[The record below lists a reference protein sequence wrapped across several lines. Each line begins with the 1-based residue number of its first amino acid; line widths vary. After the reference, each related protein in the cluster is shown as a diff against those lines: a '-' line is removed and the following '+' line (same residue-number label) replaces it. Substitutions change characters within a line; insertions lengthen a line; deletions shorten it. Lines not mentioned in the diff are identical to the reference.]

1 MKISRII
8 NQNRFVTKIRK
19 NITWKLFIITAL
31 VFIIFIS
38 STLTFQSLFFG
49 RFYINKKESNM
60 LSQVEKF
67 RASYNKIEDEDK
79 LANLIR
85 KFEQDNNAKIVIID
99 KYGKMKFITKPDS
112 QSYDAVRIKAINDII
127 INWTMNTDLLEQV
140 KRDNKPVTVITDRK
154 INGTRNILTVVP
166 NKKSEEIIFSIT
178 SLQPVDEA
186 SSVIKE
192 FYFYFYIGAV
202 VLILILCLMYTNML
216 SKPLVKLNDTAK
228 KMAAFDFSEKCN
240 IKNED
245 EIGNLA
251 NTLNFLSDNLD
262 KALTSLKVANEK
274 LEKDIKKE
282 RNIDKARKEFIAA
295 VSHELKTP
303 INLIEGYAEGL
314 KDGIFKENEKD
325 QYIDIII
332 DESNKMANLVSDMLN
347 LSHLES
353 GTMELSKEEFFVDDL
368 IESVIKR
375 FYKVIMDKG
384 ITIGR
389 QIIGKTKLYADWDKM
404 EQVITNFTTNAIKN
418 TYNGGKIIFAIEQN
432 SNKIIVSVENT
443 GKGIPEEE
451 LNKVWDNFYKLDK
464 SRNRELG
471 GTGIGLAIVKNI
483 LILHGYK
490 YGVKNTDNGVK
501 FYFVVKENKV

>member
-1 MKISRII
+1 MKISHII
-8 NQNRFVTKIRK
+8 SENKIVTRIRK

-38 STLTFQSLFFG
+38 STLTFQMLFFG
-49 RFYINKKESNM
+49 KFYINKKESNM
-60 LSQVEKF
+60 LNQVEKF
-67 RASYNKIEDEDK
+67 RTLYNKTNDEDK

-85 KFEQDNNAKIVIID
+85 RFEQNNNAKIVIMD
-99 KYGKMKFITKPDS
+99 RSGKIKFITKLED
-112 QSYDAVRIKAINDII
+112 QSYDKVRIKAINDII
-127 INWTMNTDLLEQV
+127 VNWTMNSDLLEQV
-140 KRDNKPVTVITDRK
+140 KRDNRSVTVITEKK
-154 INGTRNILTVVP
+154 INGTKNILTVVP
-166 NKKSEEIIFSIT
+166 NKKNMEIIFSIT
-178 SLQPVDEA
+178 SLQPVNEA

-192 FYFYFYIGAV
+192 FYFYFYIGAI
-202 VLILILCLMYTNML
+202 VLILILCLMYTNMV

-228 KMAAFDFSEKCN
+228 KMAALDFSEKCN

-251 NTLNFLSDNLD
+251 STLNFLSYNLD
-262 KALTSLKVANEK
+262 KALTSVNAANEK
-274 LEKDIKKE
+274 LEKDIEKE

-303 INLIEGYAEGL
+303 INLIGGYAEGL
-314 KDGIFKENEKD
+314 KDGIFQESERD

-353 GTMELSKEEFFVDDL
+353 GTMKLSKEEFFIDDL
-368 IESVIKR
+368 IECVIRR
-375 FYKVIMDKG
+375 FYKVIKDKG
-384 ITIGR
+384 ITINCN
-389 QIIGKTKLYADWDKM
+389 IITKTKICADWDKM

-418 TYNGGKIIFAIEQN
+418 TYEGGIITFAIEEE
-432 SNKIIVSVENT
+432 SDKTIVSVENT

-451 LNKVWDNFYKLDK
+451 LGKIWGNFYKLDK
-464 SRNRELG
+464 SRNRKLG

-490 YGVKNTDNGVK
+490 YGVKNTDNGIK
-501 FYFVVKENKV
+501 FYFVICKV

>member
-1 MKISRII
+1 MKISNII
-8 NQNRFVTKIRK
+8 TENKLVTKIRK
-19 NITWKLFIITAL
+19 NITWKLFVITAL

-38 STLTFQSLFFG
+38 STLTFQTLFFG
-49 RFYINKKESNM
+49 RFYINKKESDM
-60 LSQVEKF
+60 LNQVEKF
-67 RASYNKIEDEDK
+67 RILYNKTNDEDK
-79 LANLIR
+79 LTSLIR
-85 KFEQDNNAKIVIID
+85 KFEQENNAKIVIMDRNAKI
-99 KYGKMKFITKPDS
+99 KFITKPDS
-112 QSYDAVRIKAINDII
+112 ESYDAVRIKAINDII
-127 INWTMNTDLLEQV
+127 INWTMDSDLLEQV
-140 KRDNKPVTVITDRK
+140 KRNNKPVTVITEKK

-166 NKKSEEIIFSIT
+166 NKKNMEIIFSIT

-202 VLILILCLMYTNML
+202 VLILILCLMYTNMV

-228 KMAAFDFSEKCN
+228 KMAALDFSKKCN

-251 NTLNFLSDNLD
+251 STLNFLSYNLD
-262 KALTSLKVANEK
+262 KALTSLKAANEK
-274 LEKDIKKE
+274 LEKDIEKE

-303 INLIEGYAEGL
+303 INLIGGYAEGL

-325 QYIDIII
+325 QYIDVII
-332 DESNKMANLVSDMLN
+332 DESSKMANLVSDMLN

-353 GTMELSKEEFFVDDL
+353 GTIKLSKEEFFIDDL

-375 FYKVIMDKG
+375 FYKVIKDKG
-384 ITIGR
+384 ITINYK
-389 QIIGKTKLYADWDKM
+389 IITKTKVYADWDKM
-404 EQVITNFTTNAIKN
+404 EQVVTNFTTNAIKN
-418 TYNGGKIIFAIEQN
+418 TYEGGVITFAIEEEL
-432 SNKIIVSVENT
+432 NKTIVSVENT
-443 GKGIPEEE
+443 GRGIPEEE
-451 LNKVWDNFYKLDK
+451 IGKIWDNFYKLDK
-464 SRNRELG
+464 SRNRKLG

-490 YGVKNTDNGVK
+490 YGVKNTDNGIK
-501 FYFVVKENKV
+501 FYFVVYKA